1 MLFIYFSL
9 FTGRENYRNTVEE
22 AIYIGQDTVHTSSP
36 VKEQIFVF
44 IFDSIEL
51 LKENFEVLRKRSVD

>member
-1 MLFIYFSL
+1 MLFIYSL

-51 LKENFEVLRKRSVD
+51 LKENLEVLKKRSVD